1 VDSEKTPDQYMR
13 TNTMYRPSY
22 LMSTL
27 CAVMLLST
35 TAVAAGDVAKGKRV
49 FNKCKACH
57 VVHKEKNRIGPHLV
71 ELFGRKA
78 GTVEKFKYSKAM
90 KNSGIIWD
98 EKTLDAYLKKPRSF
112 MKGTRMPFA
121 GLKKDK
127 DRENIIAYL
136 KEATQRKK

>member
-1 VDSEKTPDQYMR
+1 
-13 TNTMYRPSY
+13 MYRPSY

-57 VVHKEKNRIGPHLV
+57 VVQKEKNRIGPHLV

-78 GTVEKFKYSKAM
+78 GSVEKFKYSKAM
-90 KNSGIIWD
+90 KNSGIVWD
-98 EKTLDAYLKKPRSF
+98 EKTLDAYLKKPRDF
-112 MKGTRMPFA
+112 VKGTRMVFA
-121 GLKKDK
+121 GLRKEK

-136 KEATQRKK
+136 KAVTQKKE

>member
-1 VDSEKTPDQYMR
+1 MR
-13 TNTMYRPSY
+13 TSQMYR
-22 LMSTL
+22 LTHLCATL

-35 TAVAAGDVAKGKRV
+35 TAFAAGDVAKGKRV

-57 VVHKEKNRIGPHLV
+57 VVQKEKNRIGPHLV

-78 GTVEKFKYSKAM
+78 GSIKKLKYSKEM
-90 KNSGIIWD
+90 KNSGIVWD
-98 EKTLDAYLKKPRSF
+98 ETTLDTYLKKPRSF
-112 MKGTRMPFA
+112 MKGTRMAFA

-136 KEATQRKK
+136 KEATKRKK